1 MHSLYISLFAYFIVS
16 RIFVLLFVY
25 RLNASSFQVPQART
39 CNPVLGGDELS
50 ASLRNSV
57 IINVWNSNTVNNL
70 RERLWSRNRCLEIMW
85 WKVFK
90 IELRKS
96 SEGRPEYHRRQK
108 RKCRGTRELIRKCVK
123 IETRKG
129 RFVEERWSD
138 AEKIVLALEERRFP
152 WASNEMRFAKFPGM
166 SPQWWRRALWIR

>member
-16 RIFVLLFVY
+16 WIFVLLFVY
-25 RLNASSFQVPQART
+25 RLNASSLQVPQART
-39 CNPVLGGDELS
+39 CNPVLRGDELS

-57 IINVWNSNTVNNL
+57 IINVWNSNTMNNL
-70 RERLWSRNRCLEIMW
+70 SERLWSRNRCLEIMW

-108 RKCRGTRELIRKCVK
+108 RKCRGTNQEMCQNRNQEGTFC
-123 IETRKG
+123 G
-129 RFVEERWSD
+129 R
-138 AEKIVLALEERRFP
+138 AMK
-152 WASNEMRFAKFPGM
+152 
-166 SPQWWRRALWIR
+166 WRGENCLGFGRTTVSLSL